1 MDRRLFRKRNPAAS
15 HEEEKNGMHAHSS
28 SNATMA
34 RTMMMTINC
43 WSCIALISLRGSF
56 SFSLTSLIRHR
67 PSPKPFP
74 QSQASLPMSSSMS
87 SWSVTDDWNDLS
99 TENPMNGI
107 QSEDVY
113 NQVLGDKAAR
123 AFESSSSSFGG
134 EEDGEF
140 QQDPWLRQT
149 FDRLFQDDVTISGD
163 SGSHD
168 HVGDLAG
175 AAVTAGADAHS
186 KAEIDE
192 QQFLEDMGEEI
203 SLLVRCNEDPTQL
216 LIRSGKALPP
226 LTRPERDE
234 LRQLISAETWEPTVF
249 LTEAVAGMFNRYAS
263 KAPTTNK
270 AAEKEEDTVDVTIMD
285 RNGVAEWFS
294 VCSGKP
300 VGPHDPR
307 VQSILSRFGDYG
319 RGALT
324 LPNLLDLYVKAIIG
338 DRDRHSTPW
347 SSLQKLRGDGIAQ
360 VWRDVR
366 RHGILGPVELER
378 KLLALQLEDD
388 LKKNSAGAMGGS
400 MLQASAGMLLDE
412 CEIVDDELI
421 ASKSLRK
428 RASGPKSSHQLVE
441 LADDGKTPLW
451 MQDGDFG
458 TLRSVAINARGL
470 AFLIIP
476 IFAFQFSLT
485 RRRAS
490 VVRRCVASAKA
501 SSRLYAC
508 SRFSLPVDPGASI
521 CFVAVRAGGARVV
534 PHDGARR
541 PGPDVCSEKE
551 PRRGRRR
558 VDLSRRLHALRGLPG
573 AGGIGERPGSRR
585 RAERPPAL
593 WPLGK
598 PRVDPL
604 DSSPRGG
611 TGWRFQSQELLVPLL
626 EEQVLQ

>member
-1 MDRRLFRKRNPAAS
+1 
-15 HEEEKNGMHAHSS
+15 
-28 SNATMA
+28 MA
-34 RTMMMTINC
+34 GMMMMMIVC
-43 WSCIALISLRGSF
+43 WSCIALTSLRGSF
-56 SFSLTSLIRHR
+56 SFPLTSLIRHR
-67 PSPKPFP
+67 TSPKPFHEFHT
-74 QSQASLPMSSSMS
+74 SSLKSSSS
-87 SWSVTDDWNDLS
+87 TSWSVTDDWSDLS

-123 AFESSSSSFGG
+123 AFESSSPFGG

-140 QQDPWLRQT
+140 EQDPWLRQT
-149 FDRLFQDDVTISGD
+149 FDRLFQDDFTISGD
-163 SGSHD
+163 NGSND

-175 AAVTAGADAHS
+175 AAVATGADAHS

-226 LTRPERDE
+226 LTRPERDD
-234 LRQLISAETWEPTVF
+234 LAQLVRADTWEPTVF
-249 LTEAVAGMFNRYAS
+249 LTEAVASMFRRYAS
-263 KAPTTNK
+263 KAPTK
-270 AAEKEEDTVDVTIMD
+270 MAAEKEEDDTVDATIMD

-324 LPNLLDLYVKAIIG
+324 LPNLLDLYVKAIVG
-338 DRDRHSTPW
+338 DRDRHTTPW
-347 SSLQKLRGDGIAQ
+347 STLQKVRADGIAQ

-378 KLLALQLEDD
+378 QILALQLEDD
-388 LKKNSAGAMGGS
+388 LQKAGAGAMGGS
-400 MLQASAGMLLDE
+400 MLQANAGMLLDE
-412 CEIVDDELI
+412 CEIVDDERI

-458 TLRSVAINARGL
+458 TFRNIQRLVSHSTREGPCSHHPYCLLPVFIDEASCIGCTQVRCIGKS
-470 AFLIIP
+470 
-476 IFAFQFSLT
+476 QFSIVSWLSFLT
-485 RRRAS
+485 
-490 VVRRCVASAKA
+490 SALPFICC
-501 SSRLYAC
+501 SAC
-508 SRFSLPVDPGASI
+508 WR
-521 CFVAVRAGGARVV
+521 
-534 PHDGARR
+534 
-541 PGPDVCSEKE
+541 
-551 PRRGRRR
+551 RRGR
-558 VDLSRRLHALRGLPG
+558 S
-573 AGGIGERPGSRR
+573 
-585 RAERPPAL
+585 
-593 WPLGK
+593 
-598 PRVDPL
+598 
-604 DSSPRGG
+604 
-611 TGWRFQSQELLVPLL
+611 T
-626 EEQVLQ
+626 